1 MFRIAVALVFFLGSN
16 TIAFAEPLHD
26 AAHDGDVE
34 KVSGLIDEGVAMD
47 VLSDNGET
55 PLNLAIL
62 GGQLAVVDLLIEK
75 GADFRARNSGGFTA
89 LHAAAYVGDVDTA
102 SKLLGKGANV
112 NDQENKAEVTPLSV
126 AAEEGH
132 VEMARVLV
140 EHGADLEA
148 VERNGYTPLSRALWR
163 DQKEVVSL
171 LHESGAACQPI
182 GILGKAVHSRCVA
195 GTP

>member
-1 MFRIAVALVFFLGSN
+1 MFRTALALVFFLSGH
-16 TIAFAEPLHD
+16 TIAFANPLHD
-26 AAHDGDVE
+26 AARDGDVE
-34 KVSGLIDEGVAMD
+34 KVSGLIDQGVAMD
-47 VLSDNGET
+47 VPGDNGET
-55 PLNLAIL
+55 PLILAIL
-62 GGQLAVVDLLIEK
+62 GGQPAVVDLLIEK
-75 GADFRARNSGGFTA
+75 GADLRARNSGGFTA

-102 SKLLGKGANV
+102 SKLLGKGAIV

-163 DQKEVVSL
+163 DQKEVVAL
-171 LHESGAACQPI
+171 LQQSGAACQPI
-182 GILGKAVHSRCVA
+182 GILGGAVHSRCVA

>member
-1 MFRIAVALVFFLGSN
+1 MFRIAVALVFFLGGN
-16 TIAFAEPLHD
+16 TIAFANPLHD
-26 AAHDGDVE
+26 AARDGDVE

-47 VLSDNGET
+47 VPGDNGET
-55 PLNLAIL
+55 PLILAIL
-62 GGQLAVVDLLIEK
+62 GGQPAVVDLLIEK
-75 GADFRARNSGGFTA
+75 GADIRARNSGGFTA

-112 NDQENKAEVTPLSV
+112 NDQENKAGVTPLSV

-132 VEMARVLV
+132 VGMVRVLV

-148 VERNGYTPLSRALWR
+148 GERNGYTPLSRALWR

-171 LHESGAACQPI
+171 LQQSGATCQPV
-182 GILGKAVHSRCVA
+182 GILGKPVHSRCVA
-195 GTP
+195 GNP

>member
-1 MFRIAVALVFFLGSN
+1 MAPAIGMIEV
-16 TIAFAEPLHD
+16 
-26 AAHDGDVE
+26 
-34 KVSGLIDEGVAMD
+34 EGVAGII
-47 VLSDNGET
+47 V
-55 PLNLAIL
+55 
-62 GGQLAVVDLLIEK
+62 
-75 GADFRARNSGGFTA
+75 GADAAAKAANVKLMGWESIGGFTT
-89 LHAAAYVGDVDTA
+89 LFFRGRIGDVDTA

-112 NDQENKAEVTPLSV
+112 NDQENKAGVTPLSV

-148 VERNGYTPLSRALWR
+148 GEHNGYTPLSRALWR

-171 LHESGAACQPI
+171 LQQSGAACQPI
-182 GILGKAVHSRCVA
+182 ETLGKAVHSRCVA